1 MSLLM
6 CHGDS
11 PQQQAL
17 RGMSWE
23 EYFTKPEV
31 SECQLLQFFHLYN
44 GETHRDPTAE
54 AGAIPEAE
62 NWSCGEPFPAS
73 KLTLL
78 KTEQLIIH
86 TYTHQ
91 WFTSAQPTAFCLGWG
106 HCLKP
111 CCPAL
116 WTGQTASTFPFAWRW
131 TPAVTDFSRAYLSP
145 FSGFYE
151 GSSILFP
158 VKYQIVNRTTCF
170 VWAQN
175 VSSVKATKCIH
186 KYLGT
191 SAPVIPV
198 DFKFIYTV
206 MGRDVQ
212 LLLYRLEDQTL
223 EASLKTFPPLLQ
235 AQKLRHRNLTWIIVK
250 HRFCWGKKIPSS

>member
-86 TYTHQ
+86 TYTPMVH
-91 WFTSAQPTAFCLGWG
+91 FCTAHCFLLGVG
-106 HCLKP
+106 ALLEALLP
-111 CCPAL
+111 C
-116 WTGQTASTFPFAWRW
+116 F
-131 TPAVTDFSRAYLSP
+131 
-145 FSGFYE
+145 
-151 GSSILFP
+151 
-158 VKYQIVNRTTCF
+158 VNRTNSIYLSLCLEMNSCCH
-170 VWAQN
+170 WLQQ
-175 VSSVKATKCIH
+175 SLSVTI
-186 KYLGT
+186 
-191 SAPVIPV
+191 
-198 DFKFIYTV
+198 FW
-206 MGRDVQ
+206 
-212 LLLYRLEDQTL
+212 LLWRELI
-223 EASLKTFPPLLQ
+223 SFP
-235 AQKLRHRNLTWIIVK
+235 
-250 HRFCWGKKIPSS
+250 S